1 MDDSTAPLG
10 AFRAIFLWNFVH
22 MGSAFKRLV
31 PRLSRSGGLALLL
44 AALMFGGTARPA
56 SAQESIRVVPLARDG
71 SVLVSFNLAEGFTED
86 VRAAIASGLRTSITY
101 TVELRLEV
109 PFWVDRTIAE
119 AVVSSSVQYDN
130 LTRRATVTR
139 TVDGRAEESKVL
151 DDEAS
156 VRAWLTSLQRIPLFE
171 TARLEPNREY
181 YIRVSA
187 RTQPRNSS
195 IPWSSAVSGLARF
208 TFIP

>member
-1 MDDSTAPLG
+1 M
-10 AFRAIFLWNFVH
+10 RV
-22 MGSAFKRLV
+22 
-31 PRLSRSGGLALLL
+31 LLL
-44 AALMFGGTARPA
+44 PFAVRALTRSTGWLVLCAVLIAGGARPA
-56 SAQESIRVVPLARDG
+56 YAQESIRVVPLARDG
-71 SVLVSFNLAEGFTED
+71 SVLVSFNLADGFTDD
-86 VRAAIASGLRTSITY
+86 VRAAIASGLRTTITY

-130 LTRRATVTR
+130 LTRRASVTR
-139 TVDGRAEESKVL
+139 SVDGHSDESTVL
-151 DDEAS
+151 EDEAGI
-156 VRAWLTSLQRIPLFE
+156 RRWLTSLQRLPLFD

-195 IPWSSAVSGLARF
+195 LPWSTAVSGLAKF

>member
-1 MDDSTAPLG
+1 MR
-10 AFRAIFLWNFVH
+10 AFSLPFAVRA
-22 MGSAFKRLV
+22 AA
-31 PRLSRSGGLALLL
+31 RLSGLVVLCAVLV
-44 AALMFGGTARPA
+44 AASARPA
-56 SAQESIRVVPLARDG
+56 EAQESIRVVPLARDG
-71 SVLVSFNLAEGFTED
+71 SVLVSFSLADGFTDD

-130 LTRRATVTR
+130 LTRRASVTR
-139 TVDGRAEESKVL
+139 SVDGRTEESRVL
-151 DDEAS
+151 EDEAGI
-156 VRAWLTSLQRIPLFE
+156 RNWLTSLQRIPLFN

-187 RTQPRNSS
+187 RTQPRNGSL
-195 IPWSSAVSGLARF
+195 PWSTAVSGFAKF
-208 TFIP
+208 TFLP

>member
-1 MDDSTAPLG
+1 MRVTSLPFAPG
-10 AFRAIFLWNFVH
+10 TW
-22 MGSAFKRLV
+22 
-31 PRLSRSGGLALLL
+31 PRLARILALSV
-44 AALMFGGTARPA
+44 LMLVGNGGFAH
-56 SAQESIRVVPLARDG
+56 AQESIRVVPLARDG
-71 SVLVSFNLAEGFTED
+71 SVLVSFNLADGFTED

-130 LTRRATVTR
+130 LTRRASVAR
-139 TVDGRAEESKVL
+139 SVDGRSEETKVL
-151 DDEAS
+151 EDEAS
-156 VRAWLTSLQRIPLFE
+156 IRAWLTSLQRIPLFD

-195 IPWSSAVSGLARF
+195 IPWSSAVSGLAKF

>member
-1 MDDSTAPLG
+1 MRPISPHSALDA
-10 AFRAIFLWNFVH
+10 
-22 MGSAFKRLV
+22 GSRFAGL
-31 PRLSRSGGLALLL
+31 LALCLL
-44 AALMFGGTARPA
+44 LLTGGAGAA

-71 SVLVSFNLAEGFTED
+71 SVLVSFNLADGFTDD
-86 VRAAIASGLRTSITY
+86 VRAAIASGLRTTITY

-119 AVVSSSVQYDN
+119 AVVSSSVHYDN
-130 LTRRATVTR
+130 LTRRASVTR
-139 TVDGRAEESKVL
+139 SVDGRSEDSKTL
-151 DDEAS
+151 DDEAGI
-156 VRAWLTSLQRIPLFE
+156 RTWLTSLQRIPLFD
-171 TARLEPNREY
+171 TAKLEPNREY

-195 IPWSSAVSGLARF
+195 LPWSTAVSGLAKF